1 MDLDDYGSSSHPSWW
16 HLRGLD
22 MFWHIPSPVGVQLE
36 ITPSNKM
43 PRNPWFQPPKR
54 LDEEIYFDQ
63 WCYHGPTACGLTLKG
78 QMCLQDFHGAS
89 IFLRIW
95 ICLKMGAP
103 KSIKI
108 HWNIFQTWVTWCS
121 SPVDSSWFHSLPPSS
136 SGSALPQAVPPNP
149 PWDLPVAGPGSE
161 GDLRSQIGLVAAV
174 LIKKYEYRKLFPT
187 CQVRVSR
194 FYPLV
199 N

>member
-1 MDLDDYGSSSHPSWW
+1 MSQAGDLKLSTAQGSWWAGEQQNSREINNWKIAGKYGEIWMDLDNYGSSSHPSWW

-22 MFWHIPSPVGVQLE
+22 MFWHIPSPVSVQLG
-36 ITPSNKM
+36 ITPSNKQWERTSM

-89 IFLRIW
+89 IFVRIW

-103 KSIKI
+103 
-108 HWNIFQTWVTWCS
+108 F
-121 SPVDSSWFHSLPPSS
+121 
-136 SGSALPQAVPPNP
+136 NP
-149 PWDLPVAGPGSE
+149 LEHLSDM
-161 GDLRSQIGLVAAV
+161 GLC
-174 LIKKYEYRKLFPT
+174 F
-187 CQVRVSR
+187 
-194 FYPLV
+194 
-199 N
+199 